1 MLNNTGPVAQERPGP
16 LTVTTTC
23 PYCGHVTSVPVI
35 YSGHEEQDQGTA
47 AAVPSSTTG
56 VARERPGALT
66 VLATCPHCGH
76 VTGVPVIYRCHE
88 EQEGIFRVPKGRSSA
103 RPLCP
108 AATMFS
114 FHKPKV
120 YRSISGCCICGAKSS
135 SSRFTDSAKYE
146 VEFQKC
152 FKLHEERSGE
162 ICNACV
168 LLVKRWKKLPKG
180 TDRNWHHVVDARAGP
195 GTKTILKAKFK
206 SKLSKRPNK
215 RRHLLAKKKMGLLRK
230 SRSGEG
236 SDDVSGEE
244 HMSDKSPWS
253 SATPSPA
260 LSDQSDE
267 SMSACDVDIKPSKCK
282 DIPYPVSSFLNTSYW
297 RRYKKIKWS

>member
-1 MLNNTGPVAQERPGP
+1 
-16 LTVTTTC
+16 
-23 PYCGHVTSVPVI
+23 
-35 YSGHEEQDQGTA
+35 
-47 AAVPSSTTG
+47 
-56 VARERPGALT
+56 
-66 VLATCPHCGH
+66 
-76 VTGVPVIYRCHE
+76 
-88 EQEGIFRVPKGRSSA
+88 
-103 RPLCP
+103 
-108 AATMFS
+108 MFS

-297 RRYKKIKWS
+297 RREDICCGIIFKGSRGEVVIDPRLLRPCQACRGSTTPNTPSKSSSNPLTSHGASEKNLSPHTIPPFGSMEGRTKMSSSFL